1 MVMKRSRRL
10 QPVVRVAENRQQQAA
25 RVLGKAQ
32 AELAAAEQRLSELKS
47 YREEYIRRFQAA
59 GAQGMGVV
67 QMSDYRQF
75 LHRLSQA
82 IEQQV
87 QVVAQVAAQM
97 EEQRRR
103 WFTSRGKAQ
112 MLDSVV
118 QRYQADE
125 QREADRK
132 EQGELDDRPPRANR

>member
-1 MVMKRSRRL
+1 MKRSRRL

-25 RVLGKAQ
+25 RALGLAQGELAQ
-32 AELAAAEQRLSELKS
+32 AQQRLSELKG

-59 GAQGMGVV
+59 GAQGMVVV
-67 QMSDYRQF
+67 QMADYRQF
-75 LHRLSQA
+75 LHRLAMA

-87 QVVAQVAAQM
+87 KVVAHVTARV
-97 EEQRRR
+97 EDQRRR
-103 WFTSRGKAQ
+103 WFASRGKAQ
-112 MLDSVV
+112 MLDNVV

-132 EQGELDDRPPRANR
+132 EQVELDDRPPRPNR